1 MNVLPEQDEEE
12 RRARRAKRREEMH
25 RMKEQQIR
33 RRMLIKKATP
43 FVCGGIAVLVLCL
56 VCGSIFHKP
65 KTGGEAKAATEG
77 STGAAVQTA
86 DGSMVESSA
95 ADGGNAE
102 AESGGAVS
110 GSAEAG
116 NGGAASGKAE
126 SSAAGS
132 GNTKAESDRDKAEE
146 TESAGTAVRAGTAAV
161 RHGRTAASQR
171 QAAGTDINGETAG
184 TEAGE
189 DNPAAVGGQGG
200 LGGNIEPYSAEAT
213 DSTAQLGGEIVSS
226 NAVLIDLS
234 SDTILAQ
241 KAAKTRI
248 SPASM
253 TKVLTVL
260 VAAEHVQDLND
271 TFTITIDITDYSYV
285 HDCSNTGFAV
295 DETVTV
301 KDLFYGTILP
311 SGADAAVGLATY
323 VAGSQEAFVELMNE
337 KLKELGLSD
346 TAHFTNCVGLYDEN
360 HYCTVYDMAVIL
372 KAAVDNELCRE
383 VLSAHTY
390 TTTPTTEHP
399 EGITISNW
407 FLRRIE
413 DKDTGGEVVCGK
425 TGYVVQS
432 GNCAASYAES
442 GSGKGYLCVTADA
455 TSGWKCIY
463 DHVAL
468 YKEYMK

>member
-25 RMKEQQIR
+25 RMKEQQMR
-33 RRMLIKKATP
+33 RRMLIKKAAP
-43 FVCGGIAVLVLCL
+43 FVCGGIAFLVLCL
-56 VCGSIFHKP
+56 VCGSILHKP
-65 KTGGEAKAATEG
+65 KAGGEAKAATQETDEALKAVKG
-77 STGAAVQTA
+77 STDETPQEAGGSGEAATQETDESTEEESEAASTAVKAGAAAVSHGRDVIKPRQAA
-86 DGSMVESSA
+86 DAETGEDAAGTA
-95 ADGGNAE
+95 ADGGP
-102 AESGGAVS
+102 
-110 GSAEAG
+110 
-116 NGGAASGKAE
+116 
-126 SSAAGS
+126 
-132 GNTKAESDRDKAEE
+132 
-146 TESAGTAVRAGTAAV
+146 
-161 RHGRTAASQR
+161 
-171 QAAGTDINGETAG
+171 
-184 TEAGE
+184 E
-189 DNPAAVGGQGG
+189 DSEQ
-200 LGGNIEPYSAEAT
+200 PYSAEAT
-213 DSTAQLGGEIVSS
+213 DSTVQLGEEIVSS
-226 NAVLIDLS
+226 NAVVIDLS

-301 KDLFYGTILP
+301 KDLFYGTVLP

-337 KLKELGLSD
+337 KLEELGLSD

-390 TTTPTTEHP
+390 TTTATAEHP